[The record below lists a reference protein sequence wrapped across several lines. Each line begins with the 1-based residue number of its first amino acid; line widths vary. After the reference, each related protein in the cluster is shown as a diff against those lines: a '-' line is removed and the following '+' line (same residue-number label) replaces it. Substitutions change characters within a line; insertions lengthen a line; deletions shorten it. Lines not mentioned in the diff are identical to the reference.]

1 MGGDVLRILFLL
13 AVVLLVSPL
22 QGNIANATT
31 STDIKIQVAPTEEVL
46 KDSLF
51 ALLYP
56 YVSEA
61 VGNYY
66 GERKQFWKEKIIDIR
81 ELHEIQGRFHFL
93 VKVQLETFEHSHNPP
108 YGQDLINIKVEL
120 GGSTVI
126 DYIHKGDEWE
136 TKISR
141 FKNSVIQD
149 VQNTFGIDFAPY
161 KKYEYGQLLFISE
174 KHKEL
179 RPLVDI
185 NINIVEQVLQ
195 QPGKITEGYKN
206 VVNPFTFI
214 KDDFGYIV
222 YKKRDGTNVVL
233 TLKKVAGTWTSIK
246 QVSKQG
252 KTMKSELLWYM

>member
-93 VKVQLETFEHSHNPP
+93 VKIQLETFQHSHGPP
-108 YGQDLINIKVEL
+108 IGQDLITFRVDL
-120 GGSTVI
+120 GKATVT
-126 DYIHKGDEWE
+126 DYNHKGDEWE
-136 TKISR
+136 NKITT

-149 VQNTFGIDFAPY
+149 VQNTLGIDFAPY
-161 KKYEYGQLLFISE
+161 KKYEYRQLLFTSE
-174 KHKEL
+174 KQKEL
-179 RPLVDI
+179 QPLVDF
-185 NINIVEQVLQ
+185 NTKIVEQVLQ
-195 QPGKITEGYKN
+195 LPGTITVGYKN

-214 KDDFGYIV
+214 KEDFGYIV
-222 YKKRDGTNVVL
+222 YKMRDGINVVL
-233 TLKKVAGTWTSIK
+233 TVKKVDGTWTFIK

-252 KTMKSELLWYM
+252 KPMKTELLWYM